1 MEGGIK
7 YKTNE
12 KTNNNSKSICSFNG
26 KCEEIDFR
34 PKNKSEGLHPN

>member
-1 MEGGIK
+1 VGYGGWREDIK

-26 KCEEIDFR
+26 KCEEVDFR
-34 PKNKSEGLHPN
+34 Q